1 MVRRENIFLVVLLK
15 TLCALTIDLSHP
27 VILYREKSL
36 VNKCIKTILKE
47 HYYYKKMIKRLF
59 NKNLAMATKGMLR
72 QYCLPKEK
80 IK

>member
-27 VILYREKSL
+27 VILYRGKSL

-47 HYYYKKMIKRLF
+47 HYYCKKMIKKLL
-59 NKNLAMATKGMLR
+59 NKNVVMTTKDMLR
-72 QYCLPKEK
+72 QYCLQKEK